1 MQDDDDDYDSA
12 NVMVNEWPE
21 VLPQI
26 KLPNAWP
33 NIYQNKS
40 QLQTVQEQR
49 SDFKEAYLTWRHS
62 AGDGD
67 DGFGSE
73 GSSTRN
79 PSQLHKSAD
88 KRKGIKNGDRLYRN
102 ISE

>member
-40 QLQTVQEQR
+40 QLQTVQEQS
-49 SDFKEAYLTWRHS
+49 SDFKEAYLTWRHR
-62 AGDGD
+62 DD

-73 GSSTRN
+73 GSSSRTHN
-79 PSQLHKSAD
+79 QLHKSAD
-88 KRKGIKNGDRLYRN
+88 KRKGTKNCDRLYRN
-102 ISE
+102 KSE